1 MKVIYDP
8 EVDIVRIIFNQVQIQ
23 ESDEVEAGL
32 ILDYDREG
40 NVVGLEIMDA
50 SKKMKNPRSVEYSV
64 REAASVS
71 A

>member
-64 REAASVS
+64 REAASVT

>member
-1 MKVIYDP
+1 MKIIYDP
-8 EVDIVRIIFNQVQIQ
+8 EVDIVRILFNQVQIQ

-50 SKKMKNPRSVEYSV
+50 SKKMENSRSLEYCC
-64 REAASVS
+64 RLG
-71 A
+71 